1 MPDVLLNTDQITVL
15 GSPELIDL
23 IIDIGPRG
31 DRGSQVFVGLG
42 NPNVIN
48 IGQTPSLNDL
58 YINSSPGSN
67 YGYMYQYVSQPGGNT
82 WIEILKISPTI
93 YTDVRSVIFSDG
105 SATMSIP
112 VANITTTT
120 GLSAENFAVRYSIA
134 HTNPIASSMSIP
146 TLTGEGDTIV
156 INMSAVESASGTWQD
171 LDSEVTV
178 HLFISIVV

>member
-23 IIDIGPRG
+23 VLDIGPQG

-42 NPNVIN
+42 NPNVIS
-48 IGQTPSLNDL
+48 IGQTPNLNDL

-67 YGYMYQYVSQPGGNT
+67 YGFLYQYVSQPGGYT
-82 WIEILKISPTI
+82 WIEILKISPTL
-93 YTDVRSVIFSDG
+93 YTSIRSTVFAEGTASI
-105 SATMSIP
+105 SIP
-112 VANITTTT
+112 VVNITTTT
-120 GLSAENFAVRYSIA
+120 GLSAENFAIRYSIA

-146 TLTGEGDTIV
+146 VLTGEGDTLV
-156 INMSAVESASGTWQD
+156 INISAVESTSGTWQN

>member
-23 IIDIGPRG
+23 VLDIGPQG

-48 IGQTPSLNDL
+48 IGQTPNLNDL

-67 YGYMYQYVSQPGGNT
+67 YGYLYQYVSQPGGYT

-93 YTDVRSVIFSDG
+93 YTEIRYTTFSDG
-105 SATMSIP
+105 TATITIP

-146 TLTGEGDTIV
+146 TLTGEGDTLV
-156 INMSAVESASGTWQD
+156 INMSAVESASGIWQD
-171 LDSEVTV
+171 LDSAVTV